1 MCGLAG
7 FVDSKGT
14 WTEDDLR
21 RMANSIVHRGP
32 DDEGI
37 SVVNLHEVK
46 IGMAHRRL
54 SILDLSP
61 LGHQPMERDNLRVVY
76 NGEIYN
82 FREIRKELIQLG
94 FSFSSDSDTEVLLR
108 AFQHWGIQCLGRFIG
123 MFAFAI
129 LDTDKRKLWLCRD
142 RVGIK
147 PLYYSFRNNGLLFGS
162 EIKALAAANDANLS
176 LDSNSLTDF
185 LRYGYT
191 VGEFSIYNEVKK
203 VKPGH
208 YIEYDL
214 MSLTGSESKYWSVDE
229 YYKCTRLV
237 TDEDLLLDELEELLT
252 SACRYRM
259 VSDVPVGV
267 FLSGGYDSSLV
278 TALIQ
283 KNIPQPLKTFT
294 IGFAEK
300 SHNEAPF
307 AAEIANYLG
316 TDHHELICTEQDAL
330 ALIPNLPYFFD
341 EPFGDSS
348 AIPTMLVSAL
358 AKQHVTV
365 ALSADAGDEVFGGYT
380 RYDNIL
386 NNAQMLS
393 SFPKPVRKQLGKL
406 LSHLPIGQLTP
417 FIKNGRYEQIAPNAI
432 DILGENHLHEA
443 LLRIGSRRIASK
455 NLEKVLATP
464 TSYRANQFDNALIDF
479 EKPISPLHQL
489 MLIDYKTY
497 LTDDILVKVDR
508 AAMSVSLEG
517 REPLLDHRII
527 EYVASVPDGY
537 KIRNGNKKYLLKKIA
552 ERHIPKSMLE
562 RPKQGFAIP
571 IHRWMRNELRPIL
584 LDMLHKDKLKRQGI
598 FNHQEVESILNGFL
612 SGKDHN
618 GELLWFLLMFQLW
631 NERWKIC

>member
-7 FVDSKGT
+7 FVDSKGL

-37 SVVNLHEVK
+37 SVVNLNEVK
-46 IGMAHRRL
+46 IGLAHRRL

-61 LGHQPMERDNLRVVY
+61 LGHQPMERDHLKIVY

-82 FREIRKELIQLG
+82 YREIRKELAQIG
-94 FSFSSDSDTEVLLR
+94 YSFTSDSDTEVLLR
-108 AFQHWGIQCLGRFIG
+108 AFQHWGIQCLDRFIG
-123 MFAFAI
+123 MFAFTI
-129 LDTDKRKLWLCRD
+129 LDTEKRKLWLCRD

-162 EIKALAAANDANLS
+162 EIKALKAVNEANLS
-176 LDSNSLTDF
+176 LDSHSLTDF

-214 MSLTGSESKYWSVDE
+214 KSLTGSEFKYWCVDE
-229 YYKCTRLV
+229 FYKGSMRV
-237 TDEDLLLDELEELLT
+237 TDENVLLEELEELLT
-252 SACRYRM
+252 SACNYRM

-283 KNIPQPLKTFT
+283 KNITQPLKTFT

-330 ALIPNLPYFFD
+330 SLIPNLPYFFD

-380 RYDNIL
+380 RYENIL
-386 NNAQMLS
+386 DNARMLS
-393 SFPKPVRKQLGKL
+393 RIPKPVRKQFGRV
-406 LSHLPIGQLTP
+406 LSHLPTRHLTQLL
-417 FIKNGRYEQIAPNAI
+417 KNGRYEQIALNAI
-432 DILGENHLHEA
+432 DILGESNLHEA

-455 NLEKVLATP
+455 NLKKVLTTP
-464 TSYRANQFDNALIDF
+464 TSNRANQFDNALTDLQVA
-479 EKPISPLHQL
+479 ISPLHQL
-489 MLIDYKTY
+489 MLMDYKTY

-527 EYVASVPDGY
+527 EYVASIPDGY

-584 LDMLHKDKLKRQGI
+584 LDMLHKDKIKRQGVL
-598 FNHQEVESILNGFL
+598 NHQEVESILNGFL

>member
-7 FVDSKGT
+7 FVDSKGM
-14 WTEDDLR
+14 WSEDDLR

-37 SVVNLHEVK
+37 SVVNFHGVK

-61 LGHQPMERDNLRVVY
+61 LGHQPMELDNLRVVY

-82 FREIRKELIQLG
+82 YREIRKELIQFG

-129 LDTDKRKLWLCRD
+129 LDTNKRKLWLCRD

-147 PLYYSFRNNGLLFGS
+147 PLYYSYRNNGLLFGS

-191 VGEFSIYNEVKK
+191 VGEFSIYTEVKK

-214 MSLTGSESKYWSVDE
+214 KSLTGLESKYWCVDE
-229 YYKCTRLV
+229 FYKGSTLV
-237 TDEDLLLDELEELLT
+237 TDENLLLEELEELIT
-252 SACRYRM
+252 SACKYRM

-283 KNIPQPLKTFT
+283 KNISQPLKTFT

-380 RYDNIL
+380 RYENIL
-386 NNAQMLS
+386 NNAQILS
-393 SFPKPVRKQLGKL
+393 RFPKSVRKQFGGLLSCFPTGKL
-406 LSHLPIGQLTP
+406 TQLL
-417 FIKNGRYEQIAPNAI
+417 KKGRYEQIAPNAI
-432 DILGENHLHEA
+432 DILSENNLHEA

-455 NLEKVLATP
+455 NLEKLLAIP
-464 TSYRANQFDNALIDF
+464 TSYRANQFDTALNDF
-479 EKPISPLHQL
+479 EMPISPLHQL

-497 LTDDILVKVDR
+497 LTDDILVKIDR

-527 EYVASVPDGY
+527 ERVATLPENH
-537 KIRNGNKKYLLKKIA
+537 KIRSGNKKYLLKKIA
-552 ERHIPKSMLE
+552 ERHIPTSLLD
-562 RPKQGFAIP
+562 RPKKGFSIP
-571 IHRWMRNELRPIL
+571 INNWMRNDLRPL
-584 LDMLHKDKLKRQGI
+584 LRDMLSFNRISQQGI
-598 FNHQEVESILNGFL
+598 FEASEVERIVNKFYLGN
-612 SGKDHN
+612 DQN
-618 GELLWFLLMFQLW
+618 AELIWFLLMFQMW
-631 NERWKIC
+631 HEEWMDN